1 MNIPGNELADK
12 AAAKLRANAQQPAI
26 PFSTAKAVIKRSI
39 CDQPPTHPRVLKSYQ
54 GLSQKQDSKL
64 IGSRKEQS
72 LLAQLRS
79 GHCLK
84 LAHYR
89 HRLDPSKS
97 ANCTH
102 CDEEPETVEH
112 WLASPATR
120 QKRLDIF
127 ERDNVDLGALATEQ
141 ARVLAY
147 ASQTLV
153 AEKKC

>member
-1 MNIPGNELADK
+1 M
-12 AAAKLRANAQQPAI
+12 
-26 PFSTAKAVIKRSI
+26 
-39 CDQPPTHPRVLKSYQ
+39 LKSYQ
-54 GLSQKQDSKL
+54 GISQKQDNKL
-64 IGSRKEQS
+64 TGSRKEQS

-89 HRLDPSKS
+89 HRLDPTKS
-97 ANCTH
+97 ETCAH
-102 CDEEPETVEH
+102 CEEEPETVEH
-112 WLASPATR
+112 WLACPATR

-153 AEKKC
+153 EERM